1 MERPDVPKLVGETPS
16 AFGRGVTHQSIISL
30 VKRRARPPARLVLV
44 PPSSGHTEITAAPA
58 TVGLH
63 IAFGTCRLQFGGIL
77 GAGDSLAC
85 LGQFRFFYLD
95 LTVILQVAVGNI
107 EK

>member
-1 MERPDVPKLVGETPS
+1 MVEAKGLARLVSPRPIS
-16 AFGRGVTHQSIISL
+16 SL
-30 VKRRARPPARLVLV
+30 VKRRARPPARLILV
-44 PPSSGHTEITAAPA
+44 PPSSGHPEITAAPA

-77 GAGDSLAC
+77 GAGDSLAG

-95 LTVILQVAVGNI
+95 LTVILKVAVRNI
-107 EK
+107 ENLWR